1 MLTENIKRK
10 IKDVVKEINNYNEI
24 KIMPDDT
31 IIDMD
36 QTVRW
41 NRDTVARLNATV
53 GSRQAE
59 IGTKVVAKIVDL
71 INTFLS
77 EQKCEHIEQAA
88 KNIIFESMHEEI
100 GDVFLHDHDDNY
112 DYLRSCDDYSLEGQ
126 ITKIVNKNDAF
137 VDMLNSIEREHK
149 SLNTQKIT
157 QDAPWMNIR
166 TPFTFT
172 FAGIE
177 YSSIFAA
184 IICYKYSDKLNK
196 VGCNTWKAS
205 NILSYIR
212 KEKIKTSPVWKNIPA
227 RRKKIEDIITAA
239 ACAGLYEKLF
249 ETGNKRLIADD
260 SIIGEYGSILT
271 KVRDDAYEQMRI
283 DFIDAKKG
291 SCTL

>member
-24 KIMPDDT
+24 EIMPDDT

-59 IGTKVVAKIVDL
+59 AGTKVVEKIVDL

-100 GDVFLHDHDDNY
+100 GDVFIHDHDDNY
-112 DYLRSCDDYSLEGQ
+112 DYLRSCDNYSLEGQ

-137 VDMLNSIEREHK
+137 VDMEFQLCRCK
-149 SLNTQKIT
+149 FVL
-157 QDAPWMNIR
+157 
-166 TPFTFT
+166 F
-172 FAGIE
+172 
-177 YSSIFAA
+177 A
-184 IICYKYSDKLNK
+184 IICLFTKKK
-196 VGCNTWKAS
+196 KA
-205 NILSYIR
+205 R
-212 KEKIKTSPVWKNIPA
+212 
-227 RRKKIEDIITAA
+227 
-239 ACAGLYEKLF
+239 G
-249 ETGNKRLIADD
+249 
-260 SIIGEYGSILT
+260 
-271 KVRDDAYEQMRI
+271 
-283 DFIDAKKG
+283 
-291 SCTL
+291 

>member
-1 MLTENIKRK
+1 M
-10 IKDVVKEINNYNEI
+10 
-24 KIMPDDT
+24 
-31 IIDMD
+31 
-36 QTVRW
+36 
-41 NRDTVARLNATV
+41 
-53 GSRQAE
+53 
-59 IGTKVVAKIVDL
+59 
-71 INTFLS
+71 
-77 EQKCEHIEQAA
+77 
-88 KNIIFESMHEEI
+88 
-100 GDVFLHDHDDNY
+100 
-112 DYLRSCDDYSLEGQ
+112 
-126 ITKIVNKNDAF
+126 
-137 VDMLNSIEREHK
+137 DMLNGIEREHK
-149 SLNTQKIT
+149 SLNTQKVT

-172 FAGIE
+172 FSGIE

-184 IICYKYSDKLNK
+184 IICYKYGDRLNK

-205 NILSYIR
+205 NILSYVR

-271 KVRDDAYEQMRI
+271 KIRDDAYKQMQI

-291 SCTL
+291 SNTL